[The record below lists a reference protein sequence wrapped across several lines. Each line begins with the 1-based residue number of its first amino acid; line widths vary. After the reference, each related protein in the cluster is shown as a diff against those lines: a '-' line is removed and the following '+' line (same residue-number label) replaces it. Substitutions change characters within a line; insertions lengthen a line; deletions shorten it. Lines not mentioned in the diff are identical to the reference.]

1 MTATNNWDTPLVRLK
16 DVKKTYLMGKVPVNA
31 LRGLDLDICHGEM
44 VAIMGPSGSGKTTL
58 LNILGLLDSPSTGSY
73 RLVGDEVAKLSD
85 RKRSQLR
92 NKRFGF
98 VFQVYNLL
106 PRLTAAE
113 NVMVPLIYGGAKKS
127 ERKPR
132 AETALEAVGLK
143 ERMNHR
149 PSELSGG
156 EQQRVAIARA
166 LVNEP
171 SIILADEP
179 TGNLDSK
186 SGAAIMELIQQLH
199 RDRKVTI
206 VLVTHDPNIAARA
219 ERTVR
224 LQDGVVANGSGSQSE
239 QAYAGP
245 DSSSG
250 A

>member
-1 MTATNNWDTPLVRLK
+1 MTMTESWETPLVRLK
-16 DVKKTYLMGKVPVNA
+16 DIKKTYLMGRVPVNA
-31 LRGLDLDICHGEM
+31 LRGLDLEFNDGEM

-58 LNILGLLDSPSTGSY
+58 LNVIGLLDSPSIGSY
-73 RLVGDEVAKLSD
+73 KLVGDEVAKLPD

-113 NVMVPLIYGGAKKS
+113 NVMIPLIYGGVPRR
-127 ERKPR
+127 ERRPR
-132 AETALEAVGLK
+132 AEAALEAVGLK
-143 ERMNHR
+143 DRMRHR

-171 SIILADEP
+171 SVVLADEP

-186 SGAAIMELIQQLH
+186 SGAAIMDLIQQLH
-199 RDRKVTI
+199 RDRRVTV

-219 ERTVR
+219 ERTVQLR
-224 LQDGVVANGSGSQSE
+224 DGMVADGGDGDAVEGSE
-239 QAYAGP
+239 
-245 DSSSG
+245 
-250 A
+250 

>member
-1 MTATNNWDTPLVRLK
+1 MTLTESWETPLVRLK
-16 DVKKTYLMGKVPVNA
+16 DIKKTYLMGKVPVNA
-31 LRGLDLDICHGEM
+31 LRGLDLEISDGEM

-58 LNILGLLDSPSTGSY
+58 LNVVGLLDSPSTGSY
-73 RLVGDEVAKLSD
+73 KLVGDEVAKLPD
-85 RKRSQLR
+85 RRRSQLR

-113 NVMVPLIYGGAKKS
+113 NVMIPLIYGGVPRRDRRS
-127 ERKPR
+127 R

-143 ERMNHR
+143 DRMLHR

-171 SIILADEP
+171 SVVLADEP

-186 SGAAIMELIQQLH
+186 SGAAIMDLIQQLH
-199 RDRKVTI
+199 RDRKVTV
-206 VLVTHDPNIAARA
+206 VLVTHDSNIAARA
-219 ERTVR
+219 ERTVQLR
-224 LQDGVVANGSGSQSE
+224 DGQVADGMDRDE
-239 QAYAGP
+239 RAGTH
-245 DSSSG
+245 
-250 A
+250 

>member
-1 MTATNNWDTPLVRLK
+1 MTESWETPLVRLK

-31 LRGLDLDICHGEM
+31 LRGLDLEINDGEM

-58 LNILGLLDSPSTGSY
+58 LNVIGLLDSPSTGSY
-73 RLVGDEVAKLSD
+73 KLVGDEVAKLSD
-85 RKRSQLR
+85 RRRSQLR

-113 NVMVPLIYGGAKKS
+113 NVMIPLIYGGVPRR
-127 ERKPR
+127 ERRPR
-132 AETALEAVGLK
+132 AEAALEAVGLK
-143 ERMNHR
+143 DRMRHR

-171 SIILADEP
+171 SVILADEP

-186 SGAAIMELIQQLH
+186 SGAAIMDLIQQLH
-199 RDRKVTI
+199 RDRKVTV
-206 VLVTHDPNIAARA
+206 VLVTHDPNVAARA
-219 ERTVR
+219 ERTVQLR
-224 LQDGVVANGSGSQSE
+224 DGEVA
-239 QAYAGP
+239 

-250 A
+250 SDS

>member
-1 MTATNNWDTPLVRLK
+1 MRTTEDWVQPLVRLK
-16 DVKKTYLMGKVPVNA
+16 DIKKTYLMGRVPVNA
-31 LRGLDLDICHGEM
+31 LRGLDLEINDGEM

-58 LNILGLLDSPSTGSY
+58 LNVIGLLDSPSTGSY
-73 RLVGDEVAKLSD
+73 KLVGDEVAKLPD

-113 NVMVPLIYGGAKKS
+113 NVMIPLIYGGVPRR
-127 ERKPR
+127 ERRPR
-132 AETALEAVGLK
+132 TEAALEAVGLK
-143 ERMNHR
+143 DRMRHR

-171 SIILADEP
+171 SVVLADEP

-186 SGAAIMELIQQLH
+186 SGAAIMDLIQQLH
-199 RDRKVTI
+199 RDRKVTV
-206 VLVTHDPNIAARA
+206 VLVTHDPNIATRA
-219 ERTVR
+219 ERTIH
-224 LQDGVVANGSGSQSE
+224 LQDGVVANGE
-239 QAYAGP
+239 HAG
-245 DSSSG
+245 

>member
-1 MTATNNWDTPLVRLK
+1 MTESWETPLVRLK
-16 DVKKTYLMGKVPVNA
+16 DIRKTYLMGKVPVNA
-31 LRGLDLDICHGEM
+31 LRGLDLEIADGEM

-58 LNILGLLDSPSTGSY
+58 LNVIGLLDSPSTGSY
-73 RLVGDEVAKLSD
+73 KLVGDEVAKLPD

-113 NVMVPLIYGGAKKS
+113 NVMIPLIYGGVPRR
-127 ERKPR
+127 ERRPR
-132 AETALEAVGLK
+132 AEAALEAVGLK
-143 ERMNHR
+143 DRMRHR

-171 SIILADEP
+171 SVILADEP

-186 SGAAIMELIQQLH
+186 SGAAIMDLIQQLH
-199 RDRKVTI
+199 RQRKVT
-206 VLVTHDPNIAARA
+206 VLLVTHDPNVATRA
-219 ERTVR
+219 ERTVQLR
-224 LQDGVVANGSGSQSE
+224 DGVVANGGDAE
-239 QAYAGP
+239 DKRACAGP
-245 DSSSG
+245 DASPS

>member
-1 MTATNNWDTPLVRLK
+1 MTTTEQWETPLVRLK

-31 LRGLDLDICHGEM
+31 LRGLDLEISDGEM

-58 LNILGLLDSPSTGSY
+58 LNVIGLLDSPSTGSY
-73 RLVGDEVAKLSD
+73 KLVGDEVAKLPD

-113 NVMVPLIYGGAKKS
+113 NVMIPLIYGGVPRR
-127 ERKPR
+127 ERRPQ
-132 AETALEAVGLK
+132 AEAALEAVGLK
-143 ERMNHR
+143 DRMRHR

-171 SIILADEP
+171 SVILADEP
-179 TGNLDSK
+179 TGNLDSR
-186 SGAAIMELIQQLH
+186 SGAAIMDLIQQLH
-199 RDRKVTI
+199 RDRRVTV

-219 ERTVR
+219 ERTVQ
-224 LQDGVVANGSGSQSE
+224 LQDGMVANARESE
-239 QAYAGP
+239 G
-245 DSSSG
+245 G
-250 A
+250 

>member
-1 MTATNNWDTPLVRLK
+1 MTATEQWETPLVRMK
-16 DVKKTYLMGKVPVNA
+16 DIRKTYLMGKVPVNA
-31 LRGLDLDICHGEM
+31 LQGMDLEIRDGEM
-44 VAIMGPSGSGKTTL
+44 VAIMGPSGSGKSTL
-58 LNILGLLDSPSTGSY
+58 LNILGLLDAPSVGSY
-73 RLVGDEVAKLSD
+73 KLAGDEVAKLPD

-113 NVMVPLIYGGAKKS
+113 NVMIPLIYGGVPRR
-127 ERKPR
+127 ERRPR
-132 AETALEAVGLK
+132 AEAALEAVGLK

-171 SIILADEP
+171 AVILADEP

-186 SGAAIMELIQQLH
+186 SGAAIMDLIQQLH
-199 RDRKVTI
+199 EDRKVT
-206 VLVTHDPNIAARA
+206 VVVVTHDRTVAARA
-219 ERTVR
+219 ERTVE
-224 LQDGVVANGSGSQSE
+224 LQDGRVVTDAS
-239 QAYAGP
+239 P
-245 DSSSG
+245 DEG
-250 A
+250 GQ

>member
-1 MTATNNWDTPLVRLK
+1 MSATEDWVTPLVRLK
-16 DVKKTYLMGKVPVNA
+16 NVKKTYVMGKVPVHA
-31 LRGLDLDICHGEM
+31 LRGVDMEIHEAEM

-58 LNILGLLDSPSTGSY
+58 LNLLGLLDAPSVGSY
-73 RLVGDEVAKLSD
+73 KLAGEEVAKLSD
-85 RKRSQLR
+85 RRRSHLR

-113 NVMVPLIYGGAKKS
+113 NVMVPLIYGGVK
-127 ERKPR
+127 RRDRRPR
-132 AETALEAVGLK
+132 AEAALEAVGLK
-143 ERMNHR
+143 DRMRHR

-171 SIILADEP
+171 SVILADEP
-179 TGNLDSK
+179 TGNLDSA

-199 RDRKVTI
+199 QERKVTV

-219 ERTVR
+219 ERTIQLR
-224 LQDGVVANGSGSQSE
+224 DGTVAGAPVGSE
-239 QAYAGP
+239 
-245 DSSSG
+245 G
-250 A
+250 AAQP